1 MNELAPAQMA
11 PNPVTPFRTEG
22 EAVDHFQA
30 ILKRQIGTKK
40 VLFVGGAVLGL
51 ALLSPLILAAVQAG
65 LGLAVLAVLLVGAGV
80 AYKWIPHLFRK
91 VEHRIR
97 EANQREMNRHLAAL
111 KAEARA
117 NPIEQRENSLR
128 ARRKQLEGVR
138 TVLIAIHGK
147 METWATRLDERKKA
161 LAKQG
166 RTEDLTKEEKAV
178 EKIRIYYQR
187 RKARYEAAMKACDER
202 QQLLESLRFKWEF
215 AKDGGEL
222 AGQLDPAAEEAFLND
237 LLDDEAAKEVETRFN
252 SVFAELDLDISE
264 FNDAEKLTFDGNV
277 IDMGAVHIPTMKE
290 IEHVRTS

>member
-1 MNELAPAQMA
+1 MNELASSQQTLNPPAQ
-11 PNPVTPFRTEG
+11 FKSEG
-22 EAVDHFQA
+22 EVLDHFQTA
-30 ILKRQIGTKK
+30 LKRQVNTKK
-40 VLFVGGAVLGL
+40 ALYLGGAVVGL
-51 ALLSPLILAAVQAG
+51 ALLAPLILAAVQAG
-65 LGLAVLAVLLVGAGV
+65 LGIAVLAALFVGAGV
-80 AYKWIPHLFRK
+80 AYKWIPHVFRK
-91 VEHRIR
+91 TENRIR
-97 EANQREMNRHLAAL
+97 EANQREQNRHLAAL

-147 METWATRLDERKKA
+147 METWATRLDERKKT
-161 LAKQG
+161 LVKQG

-178 EKIRIYYQR
+178 EKIRLYYQR

-264 FNDAEKLTFDGNV
+264 FNDVEKLSFDGNV
-277 IDMGAVHIPTMKE
+277 IDMAAVHIPTMKE